1 MNKGRKEGGREGG
14 AEEALWEG
22 SAEKGYSQKGPG
34 VLGVPL
40 LQAAPGGPVRRRQ
53 AERVTLPNTLL
64 RQDNRLQGMK
74 RKLRTPYRF
83 ARIPQ
88 LTGLPWST
96 CVTLKVEYSNS
107 D

>member
-1 MNKGRKEGGREGG
+1 MGE

-22 SAEKGYSQKGPG
+22 SAQKGYSQKGPG

-40 LQAAPGGPVRRRQ
+40 LQAAPGGPVMKKAGR
-53 AERVTLPNTLL
+53 ERVTLPNPLL
-64 RQDNRLQGMK
+64 HQDNRLQGMK
-74 RKLRTPYRF
+74 MELRTSYRF

-96 CVTLKVEYSNS
+96 CVTLKVEHSNS